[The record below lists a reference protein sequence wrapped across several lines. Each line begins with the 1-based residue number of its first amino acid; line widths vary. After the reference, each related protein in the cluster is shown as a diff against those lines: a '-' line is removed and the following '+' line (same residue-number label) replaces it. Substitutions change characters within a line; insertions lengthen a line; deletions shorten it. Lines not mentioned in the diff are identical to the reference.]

1 MSKVLKRKSV
11 QAVLLY
17 PRSPESLVSAL
28 RTLKKQH
35 SLARVTLLVIAQ
47 RQDKIDYC
55 ALQSI
60 LNVEFP
66 LEKNEI
72 ITIPLKGIIQ
82 KTWSTLKKHIAFEP
96 APSSNDEYR
105 KNKMRV
111 MARHN
116 RHLIEHTVTKLERL
130 LLETYCLHTGK
141 VGFVAKVSQS
151 STAPRLEIIEL

>member
-1 MSKVLKRKSV
+1 MSKVLKEKST

-17 PRSPESLVSAL
+17 PRSPESLASTL

-35 SLARVTLLVIAQ
+35 SLAHVTLLVVAQ
-47 RQDKIDYC
+47 RQDNIDYS

-60 LNVEFP
+60 LDLEFP

-72 ITIPLKGIIQ
+72 VTIPLKGIMQ
-82 KTWSTLKKHIAFEP
+82 KTWSTLKRHIAFEP
-96 APSSNDEYR
+96 TPSPNDEHR
-105 KNKMRV
+105 KNKMRI
-111 MARHN
+111 MAGHN
-116 RHLIEHTVTKLERL
+116 RHLIEHTATSLERL

-151 STAPRLEIIEL
+151 SAAPQLEIIEL